1 MPRLRLCSEC
11 NAGRRLAEPS
21 IWHDP
26 AAWPHE
32 VRENSAPAVH
42 DDISFR
48 RAYGFGKPCTGMRAG
63 LGREFDS
70 RADHHAYLAA
80 NGLVEASQDTP
91 KRARP
96 SAVELARKRRL
107 FEKAYEKARRG
118 PIC

>member
-1 MPRLRLCSEC
+1 MAKLQLCREC
-11 NAGRRLAEPS
+11 NANRPVNEPG

-32 VRENSAPAVH
+32 ASENLAPAIH

-48 RAYGFGKPCTGMRAG
+48 RAYNYGNGMAAG
-63 LGREFDS
+63 LGQKFES
-70 RADHHAYLAA
+70 RAAHNDYLKA

-107 FEKAYEKARRG
+107 FEQAYEKVRRG